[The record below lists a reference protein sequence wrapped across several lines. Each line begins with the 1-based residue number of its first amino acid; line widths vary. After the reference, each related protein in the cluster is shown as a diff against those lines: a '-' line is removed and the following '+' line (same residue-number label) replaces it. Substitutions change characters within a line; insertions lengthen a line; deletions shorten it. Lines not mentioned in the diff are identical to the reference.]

1 MNGDCRTVL
10 ARFRMTVPMAATIP
24 AVTRA
29 RDSKGLLALLA
40 AGFILTG
47 IPTVIVGPVLPLFI
61 SRWSLS
67 DAQAGLFF
75 SVQFTAALCGVWITT
90 AFTSR
95 YGYRPSLV
103 IGYVLTGAGLAA
115 LNAPTHVLALAATAA
130 FGVGYGMVVP
140 PTNLSAAEAGGA
152 SMVSLLNFAWGIGA
166 VACSPLI
173 LVALRHHFLTGF
185 LWTVAAGALGLAA
198 CFIFVAFPAE
208 ANARSNQSGGLP
220 AASPA
225 LAITIAVSALFF
237 VYVGTETSIGGW
249 AAEDTKRLAGHA
261 TNLTTMAPLFFYAG
275 LMLGRGAAPLILKR
289 IGDLRVV
296 LTAIA
301 MDALGIVLVIGAN
314 SAGVAFVGFAIAGL
328 GCASIYPIY
337 ISWFSKWYGPA
348 ARRLGG
354 VVFSMASLG
363 ASALPWLVGFIS
375 TRTGSLRIGLLVPLG
390 GCFVMLGLLA
400 VLQRRGL
407 EFTDSVASRGS

>member
-1 MNGDCRTVL
+1 MNGDCRTVR

-67 DAQAGLFF
+67 DTQAGLFF

-90 AFTSR
+90 ALTSR

-103 IGYVLTGAGLAA
+103 IGYVLTGAGLAT
-115 LNAPTHVLALAATAA
+115 LNAPTHVLALVATAA

-166 VACSPLI
+166 VACSPLV

-185 LWTVAAGALGLAA
+185 LWAVAAGALGLAA

-208 ANARSNQSGGLP
+208 ANASSNQSGGAP

-275 LMLGRGAAPLILKR
+275 LMLGRGAAPLVLKR
-289 IGDLRVV
+289 LGEFRVV

-301 MDALGIVLVIGAN
+301 MDVLGIVLVIGAN
-314 SAGVAFVGFAIAGL
+314 SAGVAFAGFAIAGL

-337 ISWFSKWYGPA
+337 ISWFSKWYGPG

-375 TRTGSLRIGLLVPLG
+375 TRTGSLRIGLLVPLA

-400 VLQRRGL
+400 ALQRRGL
-407 EFTDSVASRGS
+407 EFTDSVAGRGS